1 MSKPI
6 LVIFSGPPGVGKTTL
21 AKKLSK
27 KYKLPL
33 IYKDG
38 FKEILFDKLGIKNS
52 KWSQKFGEVSYD
64 LIHRV
69 TEQLLKSGVS
79 HIIEA
84 PFDPSYE
91 NKKFTALLKKYDF
104 TPIQIQLKTDRNV
117 IYQRMKNRSNNGERH
132 PGHEFD
138 YNITEA
144 EIDTLKEN
152 YEPLDIIGSIHYL
165 NTTDFDNINLDKI
178 YKDIESHL

>member
-1 MSKPI
+1 MLKPI
-6 LVIFSGPPGVGKTTL
+6 LVIVSGPPGVGKTTL
-21 AKKLSK
+21 AKKLSA

-38 FKEILFDKLGIKNS
+38 FKEILFDKLEVKNS
-52 KWSQKFGEVSYD
+52 KWSQKLGEVSYD
-64 LIHRV
+64 FIHHA

-91 NKKFTALLKKYDF
+91 NEKFTALLKKYDF
-104 TPIQIQLKTDRNV
+104 TPIQIQLKTDRKM
-117 IYQRMKNRSNNGERH
+117 IYQRMKERGNNGERH

-138 YNITEA
+138 YNITETK
-144 EIDTLKEN
+144 IDTLKEN
-152 YEPLDIIGSIHYL
+152 YEPLAIIGGIHYV
-165 NTTDFDNINLDKI
+165 NTTDFDSINLDKI
-178 YKDIESHL
+178 YKDIESYL